1 MIANVGIIFHFT
13 PPPIEDILTYWLN
26 LYWGL
31 ARFWTILEN
40 DRTLKEVLQK
50 RVLQHLLNWNVE

>member
-1 MIANVGIIFHFT
+1 MIANIGIIFHFT
-13 PPPIEDILTYWLN
+13 PPIEDILTYWLN

-31 ARFWTILEN
+31 AHFWTILEN
-40 DRTLKEVLQK
+40 GWMLKEVLQK